1 MPSRHP
7 LVLFLVG
14 RIERAS
20 WVATG
25 MLLTTVAL
33 VATARLRTPFH
44 PIPPLVGALEI
55 VSLLMGIPVSM
66 MVQPISKAIEAGSP
80 RVRTLR
86 QAWGCVLVLGAGGLV
101 AVVAALGGAH
111 DPLVG
116 ARNAM
121 ISCGVALLT
130 AASLGA
136 RVSWIP
142 PLSLSLIILRY
153 GMDFENT
160 PYDWALPLAAGNE
173 PASWQ
178 AAIVLTVAGVWAYGR
193 WDIRETEV

>member
-1 MPSRHP
+1 
-7 LVLFLVG
+7 
-14 RIERAS
+14 
-20 WVATG
+20 
-25 MLLTTVAL
+25 
-33 VATARLRTPFH
+33 
-44 PIPPLVGALEI
+44 
-55 VSLLMGIPVSM
+55 
-66 MVQPISKAIEAGSP
+66 
-80 RVRTLR
+80 
-86 QAWGCVLVLGAGGLV
+86 
-101 AVVAALGGAH
+101 
-111 DPLVG
+111 
-116 ARNAM
+116 M

-160 PYDWALPLAAGNE
+160 PSDWALPLAAGNE